1 MLDIDT
7 RVKLNQIIENQLPE
21 FLRSDFPLAEDFL
34 KTYYLS
40 QDAQGS
46 PGDILNNF
54 DQYLKVDNLTSDV
67 ISGSAT
73 LNAPID
79 TTSTEI
85 TLSSDNNPFPTEGYP
100 AEYGLL
106 RINDE
111 IITYTSK
118 TATTFSGC
126 IRGFSGV
133 TKYNVGVAT
142 YITSSNGDPTEF
154 RNSVPASHSIGA
166 TVTNLSV

>member
-40 QDAQGS
+40 QDSQGS

-73 LNAPID
+73 LNEPID
-79 TTSTEI
+79 ATATEI
-85 TLSSDNNPFPTEGYP
+85 TLSSENDPFPTEGYP

-126 IRGFSGV
+126 IDGSFGCISCYR
-133 TKYNVGVAT
+133 
-142 YITSSNGDPTEF
+142 YIISSCFIFFN
-154 RNSVPASHSIGA
+154 
-166 TVTNLSV
+166 

>member
-40 QDAQGS
+40 QDSQGS

-73 LNAPID
+73 LNEPID
-79 TTSTEI
+79 ATATEI
-85 TLSSDNNPFPTEGYP
+85 TLSSENDPFPTEGYP
-100 AEYGLL
+100 A
-106 RINDE
+106 
-111 IITYTSK
+111 
-118 TATTFSGC
+118 
-126 IRGFSGV
+126 
-133 TKYNVGVAT
+133 
-142 YITSSNGDPTEF
+142 
-154 RNSVPASHSIGA
+154 
-166 TVTNLSV
+166 